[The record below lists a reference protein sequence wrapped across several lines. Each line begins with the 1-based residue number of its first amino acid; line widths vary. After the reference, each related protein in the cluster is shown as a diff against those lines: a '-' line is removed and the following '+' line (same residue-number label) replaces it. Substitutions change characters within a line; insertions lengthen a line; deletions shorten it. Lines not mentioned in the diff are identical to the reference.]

1 MVPLR
6 SRLAGKRTGSQTV
19 KSIAEIPP
27 LNRPPGTF
35 SPSGGAATRQHRSAQ
50 SLAPSISRSAK
61 CLVWLVAIL
70 FTPALTLRALDADA
84 VLAGWFASQTNLHTW
99 SAGFTQ
105 TRTLKAL
112 SQPLQT
118 TGRIWVALPDRFR
131 WELGEPPQTVAVRRG
146 DELVIAYPR
155 LKRAERYALGGSQ
168 PKPWKDALALLDA
181 GFPRSRAELE
191 SRFRVASVTP
201 TNAIYV
207 IALQPRAA
215 ATRRFLPEIQ
225 VSLATN
231 DFSLQATQVGFPD
244 GSTLRNDY
252 RATQINPALDDA
264 RFAPSIDADFKV
276 TEPAP

>member
-1 MVPLR
+1 MNRFVFKPTRIVACLFM
-6 SRLAGKRTGSQTV
+6 LA
-19 KSIAEIPP
+19 A
-27 LNRPPGTF
+27 LL
-35 SPSGGAATRQHRSAQ
+35 
-50 SLAPSISRSAK
+50 LAH
-61 CLVWLVAIL
+61 
-70 FTPALTLRALDADA
+70 ALTLRAVDADA

-99 SAGFTQ
+99 SAEFTQ

-118 TGRIWVALPDRFR
+118 TGRIWVALPNRFR
-131 WELGEPPQTVAVRRG
+131 WELGDPPQTVAVRRG

-191 SRFRVASVTP
+191 KHFRVTSVTQ
-201 TNAIYV
+201 TNATYL

-215 ATRRFLPEIQ
+215 ATRHFLPEIQ

-252 RATQINPALDDA
+252 RAAQVNPAMDDA
-264 RFAPSIDADFKV
+264 RFAPPLDADFKV